1 MLRDLGAPEML
12 GIADKVV
19 IVSGG
24 AASIGSE
31 IVRTFV
37 RYGARAV
44 IADIDREMGAAL
56 AGELNGNALAMGVD
70 LASDRDIDA
79 CISTAIEQFGRID
92 FLVNAAALYRDQGM
106 ASARSDWAASFD
118 VNVTGPVML
127 ALAARE
133 HLAAAKGA
141 IVNICSISASV
152 AQAGRWTYPASKA
165 ALAQA
170 TRSMA
175 LDFSSDGIR
184 VNAVSPGW
192 TWSTGMERLGLTR
205 EAVDGVAAPF
215 HFPGRAADRSEIAD
229 AVLFLCSDLARFIS
243 GANLPVD
250 GGYMAI
256 GPEGRNSAFDDLI
269 KAIPSE

>member
-1 MLRDLGAPEML
+1 
-12 GIADKVV
+12 
-19 IVSGG
+19 
-24 AASIGSE
+24 
-31 IVRTFV
+31 
-37 RYGARAV
+37 
-44 IADIDREMGAAL
+44 
-56 AGELNGNALAMGVD
+56 
-70 LASDRDIDA
+70 
-79 CISTAIEQFGRID
+79 
-92 FLVNAAALYRDQGM
+92 
-106 ASARSDWAASFD
+106 
-118 VNVTGPVML
+118 
-127 ALAARE
+127 
-133 HLAAAKGA
+133 
-141 IVNICSISASV
+141 
-152 AQAGRWTYPASKA
+152 
-165 ALAQA
+165 
-170 TRSMA
+170 MA